1 MTRLRSLIK
10 EVLSQESP
18 YYIIQ
23 SLKTGS
29 PKYIASVKG
38 EKPSWVPD
46 NRIKQAHKF
55 ATLEDAKNY
64 LSKFDT
70 KRTAFWHIY
79 KRPSGDVGLGPD
91 LKESKKDCNCGCG
104 GCGKKAP
111 VLTESKTKTTIS
123 EGLQYHIDKKV
134 PLHESVYRIG
144 SEKHFAL
151 INEARALWVRELIN
165 VSEDDQAILETH
177 LGNFGLYETVN
188 FEGEEYDIISKDGD
202 WVYLRSIHDTQV
214 GRKEIKVK
222 EKDITINEAEV
233 PLDLPMVNEEVDDYY
248 FQNAKEKLS
257 NAYQILGKETGQTRK
272 GDKFL
277 QINYIPK
284 SSPQTQNPEFVKVF
298 YDNDEDLK
306 GLDLPMVN
314 EDIYDK
320 FLDDPKNPK
329 GRAKAIISKFIKQYG
344 EDASGMAVDRFAK
357 QNNLKP
363 EEKYILKYITKND
376 ISISSKPGGPD
387 FSALSEA
394 KTLKNNDK
402 YLGYSA
408 SEQIYYV
415 IDSKTGKE
423 VKHTENAMAQ
433 LYGSDWKEQIDEA
446 KKKAKS
452 KKKDPPLNKPKRGGS
467 KAYYVYVRDPKT
479 KKIKKVSFG
488 SGGLR
493 AKIKNKEARNA
504 FAARHNCKNKKDRTK
519 AGYWSCNL
527 PRYAEQ
533 LGLGSKM
540 NTFW

>member
-10 EVLSQESP
+10 EVLSTP
-18 YYIIQ
+18 
-23 SLKTGS
+23 
-29 PKYIASVKG
+29 PK
-38 EKPSWVPD
+38 
-46 NRIKQAHKF
+46 
-55 ATLEDAKNY
+55 
-64 LSKFDT
+64 
-70 KRTAFWHIY
+70 
-79 KRPSGDVGLGPD
+79 
-91 LKESKKDCNCGCG
+91 KKDCNCGCG

-111 VLTESKTKTTIS
+111 VLTESKTKSTIS

-177 LGNFGLYETVN
+177 LGNFGMY
-188 FEGEEYDIISKDGD
+188 EGE
-202 WVYLRSIHDTQV
+202 
-214 GRKEIKVK
+214 
-222 EKDITINEAEV
+222 EV
-233 PLDLPMVNEEVDDYY
+233 PLDM
-248 FQNAKEKLS
+248 
-257 NAYQILGKETGQTRK
+257 
-272 GDKFL
+272 
-277 QINYIPK
+277 
-284 SSPQTQNPEFVKVF
+284 
-298 YDNDEDLK
+298 
-306 GLDLPMVN
+306 PMVN

-320 FLDDPKNPK
+320 FLDNPQNPK

-387 FSALSEA
+387 FSALGEGQDRWVVYDT
-394 KTLKNNDK
+394 KTKKRLPNAGKIYKNLRAAQAFADK
-402 YLGYSA
+402 
-408 SEQIYYV
+408 Q
-415 IDSKTGKE
+415 
-423 VKHTENAMAQ
+423 ENAKVA
-433 LYGSDWKEQIDEA
+433 SDTFYFDKIQKKESLEE
-446 KKKAKS
+446 KKKTKS

-493 AKIKNKEARNA
+493 AKINNPKARQA
-504 FAARHNCKNKKDRTK
+504 FAARHRCKEKNDRTK
-519 AGYWSCNL
+519 PSYWSCRL
-527 PRYAEQ
+527 PRYASQ

>member
-10 EVLSQESP
+10 EVLSQEPP

-46 NRIKQAHKF
+46 SRIKQAHKF

-79 KRPSGDVGLGPD
+79 RRPYDLSPKDVGFGRD

-177 LGNFGLYETVN
+177 LGNFGLYE
-188 FEGEEYDIISKDGD
+188 GE
-202 WVYLRSIHDTQV
+202 
-214 GRKEIKVK
+214 
-222 EKDITINEAEV
+222 EV
-233 PLDLPMVNEEVDDYY
+233 PLDMPMVNEKEKDLEDDNYEVDGTSVGDGKYEDEESEK
-248 FQNAKEKLS
+248 QKESL
-257 NAYQILGKETGQTRK
+257 
-272 GDKFL
+272 
-277 QINYIPK
+277 
-284 SSPQTQNPEFVKVF
+284 
-298 YDNDEDLK
+298 
-306 GLDLPMVN
+306 N

-320 FLDDPKNPK
+320 FLDDPQNPK
-329 GRAKAIISKFIKQYG
+329 GRAKSIISKFIKQYG

-363 EEKYILKYITKND
+363 EEKYILQYITKND

-387 FSALSEA
+387 FSALS
-394 KTLKNNDK
+394 
-402 YLGYSA
+402 
-408 SEQIYYV
+408 
-415 IDSKTGKE
+415 
-423 VKHTENAMAQ
+423 
-433 LYGSDWKEQIDEA
+433 EA

-493 AKIKNKEARNA
+493 AKIKNPKARKA

>member
-10 EVLSQESP
+10 EALSTP
-18 YYIIQ
+18 
-23 SLKTGS
+23 
-29 PKYIASVKG
+29 PK
-38 EKPSWVPD
+38 
-46 NRIKQAHKF
+46 
-55 ATLEDAKNY
+55 
-64 LSKFDT
+64 
-70 KRTAFWHIY
+70 
-79 KRPSGDVGLGPD
+79 
-91 LKESKKDCNCGCG
+91 KKDCNCGCG
-104 GCGKKAP
+104 GCAKKAP
-111 VLTESKTKTTIS
+111 ILTEGKVKKILS

-151 INEARALWVRELIN
+151 INEARTLWVRGLID

-177 LGNFGLYETVN
+177 LGNFGMY
-188 FEGEEYDIISKDGD
+188 EGE
-202 WVYLRSIHDTQV
+202 
-214 GRKEIKVK
+214 
-222 EKDITINEAEV
+222 EV
-233 PLDLPMVNEEVDDYY
+233 PLDMPMVNEDMGEWPKELTSRYSDEYRFELEKVTPTYQDKPGRAKYRVIDIESGELKATPVFGTPESLMAFADDLIKP
-248 FQNAKEKLS
+248 QGGT
-257 NAYQILGKETGQTRK
+257 Q
-272 GDKFL
+272 
-277 QINYIPK
+277 
-284 SSPQTQNPEFVKVF
+284 SSGFGES
-298 YDNDEDLK
+298 L
-306 GLDLPMVN
+306 N

-320 FLDDPKNPK
+320 FLDDPQSPK

-344 EDASGMAVDRFAK
+344 EDASGMAVDRFVK

-363 EEKYILKYITKND
+363 EEKYILQYITKND

-394 KTLKNNDK
+394 TRQELGMSSSVSKSRAKAALKNPSNDGSK
-402 YLGYSA
+402 VYGLDKDGKRVELKS
-408 SEQIYYV
+408 IND
-415 IDSKTGKE
+415 IDKFKKFE
-423 VKHTENAMAQ
+423 
-433 LYGSDWKEQIDEA
+433 IDADLNEA
-446 KKKAKS
+446 KKKS

-493 AKIKNKEARNA
+493 AKIKNKQARNA

-527 PRYAEQ
+527 PRYADQ